1 MHRLSQFL
9 PKRKK
14 IRLSDEENMLSE
26 KQMLNPREH
35 EKTSAYKPGIIEGV
49 IKSNLMREFTFD
61 FAVGLT
67 F

>member
-1 MHRLSQFL
+1 
-9 PKRKK
+9 
-14 IRLSDEENMLSE
+14 MLSE
-26 KQMLNPREH
+26 KQMLSPREH

-61 FAVGLT
+61 FGVGLT